1 MKPAGEATAHDGGS
15 EMIYLLAI
23 ILIGIDQWTKYLAY
37 TKLRPIG
44 TFGLIDGLIGLRY
57 TENRGAAFSILQGQ
71 QIFLVAVSA
80 IVSLFLIYLILR
92 AKRRKLPVAVRFAYG
107 VLLAGAVGNLIDRL
121 MRGYVVDFLE
131 FQWISF
137 PVFNVADM
145 YVTGA
150 AVLIGALLLLFKAEL
165 Y

>member
-1 MKPAGEATAHDGGS
+1 
-15 EMIYLLAI
+15 MIYLLAI

-37 TKLRPIG
+37 IKLRPVG
-44 TFGLIDGLIGLRY
+44 NLGLIDGFIGLRY

-71 QIFLVAVSA
+71 QLFLVAVSA
-80 IVSLFLIYLILR
+80 IVSLLLIYLILR
-92 AKRRKLPVAVRFAYG
+92 AKRRKLPFTVRFAYG

-121 MRGYVVDFLE
+121 MRGYVIDFLE

-150 AVLIGALLLLFKAEL
+150 AVLIGALLLLFKMEL